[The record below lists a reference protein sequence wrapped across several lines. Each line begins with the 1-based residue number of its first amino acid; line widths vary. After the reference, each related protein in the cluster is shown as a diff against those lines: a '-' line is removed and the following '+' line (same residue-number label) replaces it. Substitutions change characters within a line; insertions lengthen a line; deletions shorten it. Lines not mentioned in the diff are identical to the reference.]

1 MKNIQIRSTIKNIIF
16 IITLILLCS
25 CTSEKN
31 VKINFKTYVN
41 GEKLEFGKDY
51 VSPNGDGTFSIH
63 DFKLYVSNVQ
73 LISNENPE
81 KNYLEKDSYHLIKF
95 QTNNSYSF
103 TLNNISLEPY
113 DKIRI
118 SIGID
123 EEANLSTK
131 SSGDLDPTNQMAWNW
146 TSGYKFLLL
155 EGLYSP
161 ESSENDLPIVFHIG
175 FSENKKD
182 LVFDLTAKDE
192 LHFLI
197 EVSEL
202 FKNPNNID
210 FNELPR
216 VLFNKKHSALIASN
230 YFNSFIK
237 LE

>member
-1 MKNIQIRSTIKNIIF
+1 MKNIQIRSTIKNIIV

-25 CTSEKN
+25 CTSENN
-31 VKINFKTYVN
+31 VNINFKTYVN
-41 GEKLEFGKDY
+41 GEKLEFGKAY

-73 LISNENPE
+73 LINSENPV
-81 KNYLEKDSYHLIKF
+81 KNYSEKDSYHLIKF
-95 QTNNSYSF
+95 QTNNSHSF

-131 SSGDLDPTNQMAWNW
+131 SPGDLDPTNQMAWNW

-161 ESSENDLPIVFHIG
+161 ESTENELPIVFHIG
-175 FSENKKD
+175 FSENKKN
-182 LVFDLTAKDE
+182 LVFDLTTKDE
-192 LHFLI
+192 IQFVI
-197 EVSEL
+197 EITEL

-230 YFNSFIK
+230 YLNSFIK
-237 LE
+237 LK